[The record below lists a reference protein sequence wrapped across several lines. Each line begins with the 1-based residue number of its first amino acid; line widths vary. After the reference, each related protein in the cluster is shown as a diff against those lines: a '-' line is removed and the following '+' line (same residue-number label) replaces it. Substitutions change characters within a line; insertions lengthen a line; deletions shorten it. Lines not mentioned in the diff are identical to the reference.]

1 MNKLKFTKTGI
12 AALPIPSRGRVEYYD
27 AEIPG
32 LIVRVTDKGAKSFNL
47 VRRCGGKLIRMN
59 FGRFPATSVENA
71 RKAATAACG
80 KLAQGIDPRAERRA
94 KLAPQPKEPTMQQL
108 WDYYLENHAKPKKR
122 SWREDEKRY
131 LRHLEA
137 WKGRK
142 LADIQTADVE
152 RLHRKIGKTA
162 PYEANRTL
170 ALLKCMFGKFASKVG
185 FHGANPC
192 KGIER
197 FDEDQRERFLQADEF
212 PKFFAGLEKLAK
224 DSPVVADALEVS
236 LWTGARKGNVISMT
250 WDELALQRAEWTI
263 PGSKHK
269 NGKPVIVH
277 LPSPALDILLRR
289 QQTAGDSPWVFP
301 GRRRGKPLFDV
312 YKPWRAL
319 LAESGLKDLRP
330 HDLRRTMGSWETATG
345 ASIQIVGKT
354 LGHRPG
360 SQATAVYARMNLSTV
375 KDAVNKAVEAI
386 QAAKNTGGD
395 NSHRDEK

>member
-1 MNKLKFTKTGI
+1 M
-12 AALPIPSRGRVEYYD
+12 
-27 AEIPG
+27 
-32 LIVRVTDKGAKSFNL
+32 
-47 VRRCGGKLIRMN
+47 
-59 FGRFPATSVENA
+59 
-71 RKAATAACG
+71 
-80 KLAQGIDPRAERRA
+80 
-94 KLAPQPKEPTMQQL
+94 
-108 WDYYLENHAKPKKR
+108 
-122 SWREDEKRY
+122 
-131 LRHLEA
+131 
-137 WKGRK
+137 
-142 LADIQTADVE
+142 
-152 RLHRKIGKTA
+152 
-162 PYEANRTL
+162 
-170 ALLKCMFGKFASKVG
+170 
-185 FHGANPC
+185 
-192 KGIER
+192 
-197 FDEDQRERFLQADEF
+197 
-212 PKFFAGLEKLAK
+212 
-224 DSPVVADALEVS
+224 ADALEVS